1 LDEQKF
7 KHGGLVQE
15 NGFNS
20 TKLERTLS
28 IMMQGKKIILENH
41 SSNPQTLNLMF
52 KP

>member
-1 LDEQKF
+1 LDEQKL

-15 NGFNS
+15 NDFNS
-20 TKLERTLS
+20 AKLEKKLP
-28 IMMQGKKIILENH
+28 IMMQDKKIILENH